1 LIARGNEIAVHGT
14 IVGGL
19 INNDW
24 RLAATSHMRE
34 LVLRRICGISSA
46 QFVAKNRG
54 ILAHG
59 EVFQCESECA
69 LDVLHRCSLAWI
81 ISANRMLSEIFA
93 VTDGEGLISSRFSR
107 TAAIKRRSNE
117 NRRILPVLLVI
128 RIIWRIFYPSPL

>member
-1 LIARGNEIAVHGT
+1 
-14 IVGGL
+14 
-19 INNDW
+19 
-24 RLAATSHMRE
+24 MRE

-59 EVFQCESECA
+59 EVFHCESECA
-69 LDVLHRCSLAWI
+69 FYVLHRCSLAWI

-107 TAAIKRRSNE
+107 TAAIKDAAMRIAAFCRFSLLLGLFDVFSIFRRSGQ
-117 NRRILPVLLVI
+117 VLLGDG
-128 RIIWRIFYPSPL
+128 